1 MEHNRCFTQ
10 EELNK
15 MLVRPVDA
23 AVAAV
28 EAGDVAEAEL
38 WIDKMYKAALR
49 SFTLR
54 KNWDRG
60 LTDKIYEKQG
70 VEGIAEVMKNRHF
83 TEAELEKYLVTPE
96 YIQETVAAVRA
107 GDKVTYELEI
117 VEMDDKK
124 HDITCAFTGT
134 RQDGVVCLKLISKA
148 RVMDKKK

>member
-49 SFTLR
+49 CREWPASAALIPAVALALLLVCT
-54 KNWDRG
+54 
-60 LTDKIYEKQG
+60 
-70 VEGIAEVMKNRHF
+70 A
-83 TEAELEKYLVTPE
+83 YLV
-96 YIQETVAAVRA
+96 
-107 GDKVTYELEI
+107 
-117 VEMDDKK
+117 
-124 HDITCAFTGT
+124 
-134 RQDGVVCLKLISKA
+134 DGSFNPFLYF
-148 RVMDKKK
+148 RF